1 MIIQVL
7 LWILQTVLFLLY
19 GCFVLRILR
28 PGIEFKSSFTL
39 TFLTGLVALT
49 SLASIL
55 SLVMRLSFEAL
66 LIVFG
71 GGLLIFFKEWRL
83 DGLKSLKR
91 LIKFSANG
99 KVWLFIGLV
108 LFGLVLDLSTRRAAN
123 PDTGIYH
130 AQAIH
135 WMELY
140 PAVPGLGN
148 LHTRFAFNSSWL
160 VINAIFSFAFTG
172 IQSFHS
178 LPGLLVCVFCLDA
191 LSAIWKIF
199 QREARFS
206 DWGKA
211 LLLPLA
217 FFTIITESSS
227 PGTDLPAILLLWFVL
242 VEWMRE
248 QEQPGI
254 DVYRPLVIGIVA
266 IFAITVKLSIAPIL
280 LFTVI
285 IFFQLLWKKRYRDAV
300 ILSLLGIFI
309 LLPWFARN
317 VVLSGYLVYP
327 QSVIDWFHP
336 DWKIPLSWAAR
347 EQEIIQA
354 WARIPREDTNTVLAM
369 SFQQWSKI
377 WFFNHR
383 RLHQAMLC
391 GIALFPLLATLI
403 ALLFGKIQ
411 CLLWPEIQ
419 KYLLGYLVIYSG
431 LIFWFLTAPDLRF
444 GFGFVIGALVLGMLL
459 WVILFPKVI
468 FRSSKIIVL
477 MLLVFTFLFWGLQ
490 YRSIGPRT
498 ILTRLFIPTAYT
510 SMSTAPC
517 KLGDQTILC
526 AELYDECGY
535 NAFPCVPTVN
545 PEVVLRGSEWSE
557 GFRWISP

>member
-1 MIIQVL
+1 MATG
-7 LWILQTVLFLLY
+7 WI
-19 GCFVLRILR
+19 
-28 PGIEFKSSFTL
+28 
-39 TFLTGLVALT
+39 
-49 SLASIL
+49 
-55 SLVMRLSFEAL
+55 
-66 LIVFG
+66 
-71 GGLLIFFKEWRL
+71 
-83 DGLKSLKR
+83 KSLKR
-91 LIKFSANG
+91 LIKFSVNG

-266 IFAITVKLSIAPIL
+266 IFAVTVKLSIAPIL
-280 LFTVI
+280 LFTAI

-369 SFQQWSKI
+369 SFQQWAKI

-403 ALLFGKIQ
+403 ALLFGKIKS
-411 CLLWPEIQ
+411 LLWPEIQ
-419 KYLLGYLVIYSG
+419 KYFLGYLVFYSG
-431 LIFWFLTAPDLRF
+431 LIFWFLSAPDLRF

-468 FRSSKIIVL
+468 FMSSKIIAL
-477 MLLVFTFLFWGLQ
+477 MLLLITLLFWGLQ

-498 ILTRLFIPTAYT
+498 ILTRIFIPTAYT

-517 KLGDQTILC
+517 KLGDRTILC
-526 AELYDECGY
+526 AEWYNECGY
-535 NAFPCVPTVN
+535 SAFPCVPSAN